1 VSGWL
6 AMLAHYRND
15 LAACRRYVAE
25 AEVVARSLGD
35 KRTLA
40 RLGALRAESGI
51 APVKGGDGVGLLS
64 QREIAVLQLVVD
76 GWNNPQI
83 AESMSFSRSTI
94 RNELSVIY
102 RKLGVANRVEAASY
116 AVRIGLCTPAKVSG

>member
-1 VSGWL
+1 
-6 AMLAHYRND
+6 MN
-15 LAACRRYVAE
+15 
-25 AEVVARSLGD
+25 
-35 KRTLA
+35 
-40 RLGALRAESGI
+40 
-51 APVKGGDGVGLLS
+51 GGDVVGPLS

-102 RKLGVANRVEAASY
+102 RKLGVANRMEAASY
-116 AVRIGLCTPAKVSG
+116 AVRTGICEPAKVSS